1 MTPVL
6 SWDETGAL
14 ATPIQAVKMASL
26 LRNVKRALGGCQ
38 KLDMRGEWRACD
50 AAEQGVTWD
59 DYWAHLSLLAWSG
72 RGCEHGDAYCL
83 ICMVRGSC
91 DIHSGPRTVGGRA
104 HLGLHCEEVTSGAG

>member
-6 SWDETGAL
+6 SWDETVAL
-14 ATPIQAVKMASL
+14 ATPIQAVKVASL

-83 ICMVRGSC
+83 ICMVRGSGNFR
-91 DIHSGPRTVGGRA
+91 SP
-104 HLGLHCEEVTSGAG
+104 VT